1 MVKARA
7 IVCFFFCRWL
17 SEVLRALSILKDIIA
32 EAESLEAV
40 NEDELGI
47 LQSTADRL
55 ESPLFQT
62 LVDVQRQQQ
71 EVRPKPLLA
80 SVRSVSFAHGLASC
94 YGSVSQP
101 RNQRTLSVEELHNWS
116 GGHICMIAVQTC
128 MRVLWTSMLHAVVE
142 IYVIIVCPR
151 WVDHSSKN
159 SCIESVPF
167 NVRRFLLNFLERS
180 WPQILSVESAFLRAV
195 DQSKFHDGCV

>member
-1 MVKARA
+1 M
-7 IVCFFFCRWL
+7 
-17 SEVLRALSILKDIIA
+17 LRALSILKDIIA

-80 SVRSVSFAHGLASC
+80 SIRSLSFAHGLASC

-101 RNQRTLSVEELHNWS
+101 RNQRKLGVEELHDW
-116 GGHICMIAVQTC
+116 GGNHICMIAV
-128 MRVLWTSMLHAVVE
+128 
-142 IYVIIVCPR
+142 
-151 WVDHSSKN
+151 
-159 SCIESVPF
+159 
-167 NVRRFLLNFLERS
+167 
-180 WPQILSVESAFLRAV
+180 
-195 DQSKFHDGCV
+195 